1 MSKVCAVIPI
11 GALTDAKS
19 RLSSVLEREERTMLF
34 IAMVEDV
41 LSAVNSCN
49 KVQSI
54 MVVTNDKDAASL
66 SDSYGA
72 AVRAEPE
79 YPGLIQSVTHAAAL
93 LEKAHADIMLFLPGD
108 VPLIKVEELE
118 TVLEGCA
125 QTESRGLV
133 IVPSKDFGGTNCMA
147 ISPPS
152 AIDFQFGEDSYRKHL
167 ENARSKGIEPETL
180 TLPGLGMDIDTP
192 TDLIELIRSIAHEKD
207 KTVPSKTFSYLR
219 SSGIAERL
227 TKLSGV

>member
-79 YPGLIQSVTHAAAL
+79 YL
-93 LEKAHADIMLFLPGD
+93 D
-108 VPLIKVEELE
+108 
-118 TVLEGCA
+118 
-125 QTESRGLV
+125 
-133 IVPSKDFGGTNCMA
+133 
-147 ISPPS
+147 
-152 AIDFQFGEDSYRKHL
+152 
-167 ENARSKGIEPETL
+167 
-180 TLPGLGMDIDTP
+180 
-192 TDLIELIRSIAHEKD
+192 
-207 KTVPSKTFSYLR
+207 
-219 SSGIAERL
+219 
-227 TKLSGV
+227 